1 MKKDPKLIFLPVPV
15 ALQYRDYLA
24 SRSFFILRN
33 LSFLPVKF
41 SGSRMNF
48 RKMQYQNARLQFP

>member
-24 SRSFFILRN
+24 SRSFLHSQKAFPFFR
-33 LSFLPVKF
+33 LSSPGVE
-41 SGSRMNF
+41 
-48 RKMQYQNARLQFP
+48 